1 MITQKELKLREIIFI
16 ERKKLMSLDNPYI
29 KFIRINMEGLE
40 GLELDLWCDGNEAEY
55 KHVRRL
61 TKRYL
66 HAFLQIVNI
75 TRLENI

>member
-16 ERKKLMSLDNPYI
+16 ERKKLRSLDNPYI

-55 KHVRRL
+55 ERVRRL

-75 TRLENI
+75 TRLENT